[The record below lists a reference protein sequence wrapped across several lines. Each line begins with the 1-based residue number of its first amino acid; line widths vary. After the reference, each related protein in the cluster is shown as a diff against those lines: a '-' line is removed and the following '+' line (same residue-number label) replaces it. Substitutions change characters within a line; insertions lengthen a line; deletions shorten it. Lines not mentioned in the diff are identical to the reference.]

1 MFKKIII
8 FSCPRTG
15 STLLYNLIKDIFY
28 RTTVLKKHII
38 DDIDSENLYIIPIR
52 HPYNSIVSIGLC
64 KQIKFGI
71 DNYKLN
77 DCLNDYIDYGGKI
90 LVNIENSDNIIF
102 LYYENFYN
110 NLDYIYKEI
119 EKKLNV
125 TIPEDLKKSV
135 GEKHSLENVKKII
148 CSIDNFELYEKETN
162 YHGFHIS
169 KFNGETDYKLILS
182 EQEILFLE
190 TNDILNRIITKFNY
204 NQKYDLTVI
213 QVFKE
218 YSKKE
223 TRIDDKYDYHGI
235 GDLLR
240 GTNCLYKLSKE
251 LNFNLI
257 IDIRHH
263 KVSSYIQSNLNP
275 YMKLIDNE
283 VNNIP
288 FIFKFKTLKNYIDS
302 NKDKKIVYV
311 TTNSIY
317 NDEINVIKKF
327 DPNYLSSNEK
337 EFMTNFFIPKG
348 KLKINLEQTFSRLLN
363 FKIIHFRLNDCYNF
377 IKYDNETNII
387 VNDIFSELEKIFI
400 KNYEKDDI
408 LLTNNLLFKKYL
420 KSKYDCNTFDTVV
433 HHLGIIEENNV
444 DKIVYD
450 NLFEFF
456 IQSKATV
463 IKTYSDY
470 NWISGFVYWISI
482 VNNINLINIKD
493 NIDKNLI
500 ESIENK
506 IQKIENYNTNINE
519 EIVLK
524 KNNEI
529 MRKKLLQKKVY
540 YKMVLKNYLN
550 KKMVFKNNINYKMI
564 IKGI

>member
-1 MFKKIII
+1 M
-8 FSCPRTG
+8 
-15 STLLYNLIKDIFY
+15 
-28 RTTVLKKHII
+28 
-38 DDIDSENLYIIPIR
+38 
-52 HPYNSIVSIGLC
+52 
-64 KQIKFGI
+64 
-71 DNYKLN
+71 
-77 DCLNDYIDYGGKI
+77 
-90 LVNIENSDNIIF
+90 
-102 LYYENFYN
+102 
-110 NLDYIYKEI
+110 
-119 EKKLNV
+119 
-125 TIPEDLKKSV
+125 
-135 GEKHSLENVKKII
+135 
-148 CSIDNFELYEKETN
+148 
-162 YHGFHIS
+162 
-169 KFNGETDYKLILS
+169 ILS
-182 EQEILFLE
+182 EQEISFLE

-348 KLKINLEQTFSRLLN
+348 KLKINLEQTFSRLFN

-377 IKYDNETNII
+377 LKYDNETNII
-387 VNDIFSELEKIFI
+387 VNDIFSQLEKIFI

-433 HHLGIIEENNV
+433 YHLGIIEENNV

-506 IQKIENYNTNINE
+506 IQKIENYNTNVNE
-519 EIVLK
+519 EILLK

-564 IKGI
+564 MKGI